1 MSSIHASSTSYVKV
15 NGELKKFKKS
25 EQRNNKAF
33 IFQANKNDYND
44 SYKVSETYIDKNKIS
59 IKKYKVSKKKPKLL
73 LNLVKVTPKKKVAP
87 KKKSASKKKAAPKKK

>member
-1 MSSIHASSTSYVKV
+1 MSSIHAASTSYIKV

-25 EQRNNKAF
+25 QQHNNKAY

-59 IKKYKVSKKKPKLL
+59 IKKYKVSKKKPNLV
-73 LNLVKVTPKKKVAP
+73 LNLD
-87 KKKSASKKKAAPKKK
+87 KAAPKKKTPKKKHLKKNNT